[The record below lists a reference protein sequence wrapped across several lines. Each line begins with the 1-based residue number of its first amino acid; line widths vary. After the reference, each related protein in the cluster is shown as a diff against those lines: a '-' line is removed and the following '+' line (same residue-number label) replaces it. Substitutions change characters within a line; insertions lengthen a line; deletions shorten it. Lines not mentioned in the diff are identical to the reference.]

1 MAGVEREGD
10 AATCGD
16 PNTGSTTV
24 RANGRGVTRVNVD
37 AALGLII
44 GPGSQTVFVEG
55 YNVSLPGDSIL
66 PHPCCGSPGCGAH
79 CAATTTSESTNVFA
93 GEGFPT
99 ETITTN
105 NQGGATEDIVVTT
118 AADVLISTFTLT
130 PASMITF
137 VTTGGIDTE
146 LTEPG
151 AVTVGAYT
159 IRNIGNTETGPFTV
173 GLFEIPKE
181 AGEGIYYLTE
191 LQALEGVPGAVKV
204 DEQTIE
210 IGPYSSYSGEFT
222 IDVELRAPDTYYF
235 AIFADTYIDLVEP
248 NQDNTFP
255 AQTFTVT

>member
-37 AALGLII
+37 TALGLII

-66 PHPCCGSPGCGAH
+66 PHPCCGAPGCGAH
-79 CAATTTSESTNVFA
+79 CAATTTSESSNVFA

-99 ETITTN
+99 ETITTT
-105 NQGGATEDIVVTT
+105 NQGGATEDIVVTQV
-118 AADVLISTFTLT
+118 ADVLISTFTLT
-130 PASMITF
+130 PDSMPTLE
-137 VTTGGIDTE
+137 VGGVDSE
-146 LTEPG
+146 LTGPV
-151 AVTVGAYT
+151 AFTVGAYT
-159 IRNIGNTETGPFTV
+159 IRNIGNSATGPFTV
-173 GLFEIPKE
+173 GLFEIPEE
-181 AGEGIYYLTE
+181 AGEGTYYLTDP
-191 LQALEGVPGAVKV
+191 QGVAGVPGAVKV

-210 IGPYSSYSGEFT
+210 IGPYGSYSGEFT
-222 IDVELRAPDTYYF
+222 IDISLRAEGTYYF
-235 AIFADTYIDLVEP
+235 AIFADIYIDLLEP
-248 NQDNTFP
+248 NEDNTFP